1 MNAEQKCMDQ
11 YTLLHVVHVYFFFN
25 LNFLKIQFRASA
37 LFLTDHRGY
46 AAAKQMS
53 VTTCVVPVYAAGV
66 LSAFNSVR
74 IIFLN

>member
-1 MNAEQKCMDQ
+1 MCMNQ
-11 YTLLHVVHVYFFFN
+11 YTVLHVIYISKKDFKK
-25 LNFLKIQFRASA
+25 LQFRGSV

-46 AAAKQMS
+46 AAAKQTS

-74 IIFLN
+74 IIVPN

>member
-1 MNAEQKCMDQ
+1 MLNKSVWINTLYCMS
-11 YTLLHVVHVYFFFN
+11 YMYIFFFN
-25 LNFLKIQFRASA
+25 LNFLKIQFRAGA